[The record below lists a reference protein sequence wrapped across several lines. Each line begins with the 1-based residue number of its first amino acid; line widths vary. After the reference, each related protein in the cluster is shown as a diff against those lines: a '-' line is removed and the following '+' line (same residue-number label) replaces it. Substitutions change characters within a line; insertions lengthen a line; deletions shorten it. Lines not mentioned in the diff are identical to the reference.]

1 VFRLIVALCAAL
13 ALALAACG
21 PLPRPFQPDDKE
33 LEDNPLLR
41 LPDFGGV
48 IVPPA
53 FGLDDAPSR
62 ALAEAVAKSL
72 RDLDVPANVKA
83 GNPHS
88 LILDLQADAQAGR
101 VRVAANLVDPKGA
114 SLAEPR
120 SEGVLPARPDEAES
134 WAAVARPIAQ
144 AIVNAIKPEAMLAR
158 ALPAIHVES
167 VAGAPGDGGRALARS
182 LAFHLERAGL
192 RIVDAAGPDVIAVVG
207 TVTIGNVGADTRR
220 VSVNWRVRDASGAE
234 LGRVDM
240 QNPVPT
246 QILDRQWA
254 ELAYEI
260 AGASA
265 DGIRDIA
272 ERSRIRPR

>member
-1 VFRLIVALCAAL
+1 MLRLIVVLAA

-33 LEDNPLLR
+33 LADNPLLR
-41 LPDFGGV
+41 LPDSGGV

-53 FGLDDAPSR
+53 FGLADGPAR
-62 ALAEAVAKSL
+62 ALAEAVAKAL

-83 GNPHS
+83 GNPQS
-88 LILDLQADAQAGR
+88 LILDLQAEIETGR
-101 VRVAANLVDPKGA
+101 VRVMANLVDTKGA
-114 SLAEPR
+114 SLADPR
-120 SEGVLPARPDEAES
+120 AEAGLPAAPDRPEA
-134 WAAVARPIAQ
+134 WAPIAGPLAK
-144 AIVNAIKPEAMLAR
+144 AIVDAIKPEAAVAR

-167 VAGAPGDGGRALARS
+167 VAGAPGDGGLALVRS

-192 RIVDAAGPDVIAVVG
+192 RVADAAGPDTIAVVG
-207 TVTIGNVGADTRR
+207 TVTVGNVDAVTRR
-220 VSVNWRVRDASGAE
+220 VSVNWRVRDAGGAE

-240 QNPVPT
+240 QNPVPV

-254 ELAYEI
+254 ELAFEI

-272 ERSRIRPR
+272 ERFRVRPR

>member
-1 VFRLIVALCAAL
+1 VFRLIVVLAS

-33 LEDNPLLR
+33 LDDNPLLR
-41 LPDFGGV
+41 LTDFGGI

-53 FGLDDAPSR
+53 FGLADAPSR
-62 ALAEAVAKSL
+62 ALAEAVAKAL

-83 GNPHS
+83 GNPQS
-88 LILDLQADAQAGR
+88 LILDLQAEMQAGR
-101 VRVAANLVDPKGA
+101 VQVTSNLVDAKGT
-114 SLAEPR
+114 SLVDPRAEAGFPTA
-120 SEGVLPARPDEAES
+120 PDRPEAWE
-134 WAAVARPIAQ
+134 AVAKPIAL
-144 AIVNAIKPEAMLAR
+144 AIVNAIKPEAAVAR
-158 ALPAIHVES
+158 VLPAIHVES
-167 VAGAPGDGGRALARS
+167 VAGAPGDGGAALLRS

-192 RIVDAAGPDVIAVVG
+192 RIVDVAGPDVIGVVG
-207 TVTIGNVGADTRR
+207 TVTIGNVDANTRR
-220 VSVNWRVRDASGAE
+220 VSVNWRVRDAGGAD

-240 QNPVPT
+240 QNPVPV

-254 ELAYEI
+254 ELAFEI

>member
-1 VFRLIVALCAAL
+1 MFRLIVVFAA

-33 LEDNPLLR
+33 LAENPLLR
-41 LPDFGGV
+41 LTDFGGI

-53 FGLDDAPSR
+53 FGLADAPSR
-62 ALAEAVAKSL
+62 ALAEAVAKAL

-83 GNPHS
+83 GNPQS
-88 LILDLQADAQAGR
+88 LILDLQAEMQAGR
-101 VRVAANLVDPKGA
+101 VQVMANLVDAKGTSLVDPRAEAGFPA
-114 SLAEPR
+114 SPD
-120 SEGVLPARPDEAES
+120 RPEA
-134 WAAVARPIAQ
+134 WDTVARPIAQ
-144 AIVNAIKPEAMLAR
+144 AIVNAIKPEAALAR

-167 VAGAPGDGGRALARS
+167 VAGAPGDGGLALVRS

-207 TVTIGNVGADTRR
+207 TVTIANAGPETRR
-220 VSVNWRVRDASGAE
+220 VSVNWRVRDAGGAE

-240 QNPVPT
+240 QNPVPV

-254 ELAYEI
+254 ELAFEI